1 MSLIT
6 YHLSLLTY
14 HSSLIMKITCKTTLL
29 PAVPFVGTRIRVRI
43 PHGPDA
49 PMAFSIYNATASG
62 GSEIDWGDGTVEP
75 FTRLNRTVHN
85 YASPGLYEVRIKE
98 GVNPL
103 VVSYKTYDYDRLYSP
118 AILSLVNND
127 PQLTTLGGWSLI
139 GARNLTSFDTKDS
152 GLSQLTSG
160 QFKNCSSLSGEFY
173 FPKVARMSGTLGDL
187 PFESCTG
194 GITKIHFAEA
204 NKAAIL
210 ATGILDLDPTLG
222 SGTAEVVFDL

>member
-1 MSLIT
+1 
-6 YHLSLLTY
+6 
-14 HSSLIMKITCKTTLL
+14 MKITCKTTLL

-98 GVNPL
+98 GVTTL
-103 VVSYKTYDYDRLYSP
+103 VMVYRAHDYDTLYAP
-118 AILSLVNND
+118 AIISFCSND
-127 PQLTTLGGWSLI
+127 PQLVTLGGWSFL
-139 GARNLTSFDTKDS
+139 GARNMIGLDMSESKVNALNS
-152 GLSQLTSG
+152 GI
-160 QFKNCSSLSGEFY
+160 FKNCTSLSGEFY
-173 FPKVARMSGTLGDL
+173 FPCVKNMIATLGDL
-187 PFESCTG
+187 PFEGCTG